1 MKERL
6 ADLTA
11 LQDTMQKT
19 LDDLKA
25 ENITSSEA
33 VSVTIHFIS
42 WASSPKQSFWLLFCF
57 GFLLENWN
65 CFVN

>member
-1 MKERL
+1 MKEKL
-6 ADLTA
+6 ASLTA

-33 VSVTIHFIS
+33 VSIIIHFIN
-42 WASSPKQSFWLLFCF
+42 WASSPKQ
-57 GFLLENWN
+57 
-65 CFVN
+65 

>member
-11 LQDTMQKT
+11 LQDTIQKA

-33 VSVTIHFIS
+33 VSITIHFFS
-42 WASSPKQSFWLLFCF
+42 
-57 GFLLENWN
+57 
-65 CFVN
+65 